1 MRRKAY
7 VGIAILAAILVCAAA
22 GIHIVRA
29 QAFMTQIGAMAESLA
44 AQTLGTDVHIGAV
57 RILSLHEVSIDDI
70 VIYDK
75 QAEAV
80 LRADEARVTLRL
92 LSLLS
97 SPEASVDEIRLI
109 GAHAHIVQRADG
121 SWNYADLVPETTE
134 PSTFAGRIRLADA
147 EADITADGRAASAT
161 GITGTVDIDRGEA
174 AWDLAGDLSG
184 ITLRVRGETA
194 GGTQKLL
201 CTADGADL
209 LPVLDLLPQGTLPA
223 EFTRSVL
230 LTLRG

>member
-92 LSLLS
+92 LSLLRR
-97 SPEASVDEIRLI
+97 PK
-109 GAHAHIVQRADG
+109 H
-121 SWNYADLVPETTE
+121 
-134 PSTFAGRIRLADA
+134 
-147 EADITADGRAASAT
+147 
-161 GITGTVDIDRGEA
+161 
-174 AWDLAGDLSG
+174 
-184 ITLRVRGETA
+184 
-194 GGTQKLL
+194 
-201 CTADGADL
+201 
-209 LPVLDLLPQGTLPA
+209 
-223 EFTRSVL
+223 L
-230 LTLRG
+230 LTRFVL